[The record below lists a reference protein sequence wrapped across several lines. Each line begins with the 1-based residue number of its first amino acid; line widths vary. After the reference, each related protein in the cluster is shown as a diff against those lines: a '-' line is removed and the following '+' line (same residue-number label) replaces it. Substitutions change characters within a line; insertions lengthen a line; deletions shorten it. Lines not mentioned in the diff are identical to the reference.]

1 MTSLKFC
8 SSIYGAT
15 GVTSLKFCSS
25 IYEATGVTS
34 LKFCSSFLWSDWGD
48 LAQIL
53 F

>member
-8 SSIYGAT
+8 SKFLWSDWGDLAQIVLVFCGAT

-25 IYEATGVTS
+25 FYGATGVTS
-34 LKFCSSFLWSDWGD
+34 LK
-48 LAQIL
+48 L